1 MKLAASL
8 GSKDWPNT
16 SMGLE
21 TRIFQFRDDTLY
33 HCATLSK
40 SIPQSIASMDTSTI
54 VSIDIQM

>member
-21 TRIFQFRDDTLY
+21 TRIFQFRG
-33 HCATLSK
+33 ATLSK